1 MTADVA
7 CVGLMILDVLGR
19 PVERIPDGG
28 NVEFIGEIR
37 LTVAGTAG
45 GTVVDCAKPGLKALA
60 GGTVGDDEKGDF
72 VLDTYRRYSAATCA
86 AARSADG
93 RLWKVPSFMIASR
106 LSASCRIVTSAS
118 GSPSTSRMSAR

>member
-19 PVERIPDGG
+19 PVERIP
-28 NVEFIGEIR
+28 
-37 LTVAGTAG
+37 AG